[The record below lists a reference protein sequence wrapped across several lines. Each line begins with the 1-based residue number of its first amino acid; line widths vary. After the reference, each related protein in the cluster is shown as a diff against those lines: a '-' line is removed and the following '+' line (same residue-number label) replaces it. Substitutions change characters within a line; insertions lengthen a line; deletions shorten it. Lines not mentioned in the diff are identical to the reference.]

1 MKQQTMKALVYHG
14 NGTLELMERPVPK
27 LKEDTDAIVRV
38 TLSTICT
45 SDLHILRG
53 AVPRAKPETI
63 LGHEFVGEIA
73 LLFVGSV
80 IFAEKVLSITV
91 SRVDGNLVAGLM
103 GARRNMLGFHMR
115 TWD

>member
-63 LGHEFVGEIA
+63 LGHEFVGEI
-73 LLFVGSV
+73 VETGSAV
-80 IFAEKVLSITV
+80 KGLRPDVYKRQILTSKVRIQPVEKGHL
-91 SRVDGNLVAGLM
+91 LVA
-103 GARRNMLGFHMR
+103 FFSY
-115 TWD
+115 